1 MHMSHENRSHD
12 SPITR
17 RRALAAGAT
26 LLTAGGTLVWVGEP
40 ASAQVSV
47 ESFSVAD
54 ASFESESIDPVV
66 DVTAAYRYD
75 VAERPVDH
83 LWFGVAIDGDTVAEE
98 TLVTETSTLE
108 NTTQLSARVADA
120 SGWSLTDF
128 APDAGGSV
136 EHEVAIAL
144 SFAVR
149 ERDDSTIAQASAQD
163 SATIAVTNP
172 NSGNPT
178 AALGGEGVIRDS
190 SQ

>member
-1 MHMSHENRSHD
+1 M
-12 SPITR
+12 
-17 RRALAAGAT
+17 
-26 LLTAGGTLVWVGEP
+26 VWVGEP

-47 ESFSVAD
+47 DSFSVSD

-75 VAERPVDH
+75 AADRPVDH

-108 NTTQLSARVADA
+108 NTTQLSARVADSSA
-120 SGWSLTDF
+120 WSLTDF
-128 APDAGGSV
+128 APEAGADIQRDVTVS
-136 EHEVAIAL
+136 L

-149 ERDDSTIAQASAQD
+149 ERDDSTIAQDSAED
-163 SATIAVTNP
+163 TATIAVTNP
-172 NSGNPT
+172 NSGSPT